1 MNDEQDWLL
10 RPVVERMCQYESLKD
25 GTLDLADIAILNEA
39 LDIRAENE
47 ARIQEAVDAR
57 RRG

>member
-1 MNDEQDWLL
+1 MTDEQDWLL
-10 RPVVERMCQYESLKD
+10 RPVVERMCQYESLLN
-25 GTLDLADIAILNEA
+25 GTLDLCDIALLNEA
-39 LDIRAENE
+39 LDVRAENE